1 MPVVRQVALPFL
13 VGAALL
19 LNACTVRVP
28 ALERDDALR
37 AGEARLERIRS
48 EQQLPSAPLDVADA
62 VARALM
68 YNLDYRA
75 SFMNEAMA
83 KADLSRTSF
92 ALWPQLALGAGYT
105 SRDEYAASTSANPET
120 GIQTLQSSTSSEK
133 QSTTAQLQLS
143 WNALDFG
150 VGYLRAKQKGNA
162 LLVAEEQR
170 RKAFQSITQEVT
182 FAWWRALAAQRLEPR
197 LQALRERVESA
208 LTRSRRMEELRL
220 QTQVP
225 ILDYR
230 RDLLLSLKRL
240 SALQEEVLNARNDLS
255 RLVSLPPGTTLELQE
270 PAAMNEP
277 GWLPDLS
284 REQLLRIA
292 LANRPELREQGYRQ
306 RMARLEGKIAVTSL
320 LPSLNLSAGP
330 RYDSNKYLQNNDWNE
345 ASAQFSFNL
354 LNLAAVPAA
363 RRYGKAAEAAES
375 LRSDAM
381 TVAVVAQVGI
391 ALRAIETD
399 RRGWCLSRELDRVA
413 GEREAQSRARAAS
426 ASGDELSL
434 IRTEVEA
441 VLAALESAFSFAEL
455 EASHALLLNTLGVD
469 PYPEDLSRKGPGE
482 VAAQLRSYLGEGL
495 RSRLAREADEIAPL
509 PDGELQ
515 PALKPFEELCVI

>member
-1 MPVVRQVALPFL
+1 M
-13 VGAALL
+13 
-19 LNACTVRVP
+19 
-28 ALERDDALR
+28 
-37 AGEARLERIRS
+37 
-48 EQQLPSAPLDVADA
+48 
-62 VARALM
+62 
-68 YNLDYRA
+68 
-75 SFMNEAMA
+75 
-83 KADLSRTSF
+83 
-92 ALWPQLALGAGYT
+92 
-105 SRDEYAASTSANPET
+105 DEP
-120 GIQTLQSSTSSEK
+120 
-133 QSTTAQLQLS
+133 
-143 WNALDFG
+143 D
-150 VGYLRAKQKGNA
+150 
-162 LLVAEEQR
+162 
-170 RKAFQSITQEVT
+170 
-182 FAWWRALAAQRLEPR
+182 
-197 LQALRERVESA
+197 
-208 LTRSRRMEELRL
+208 
-220 QTQVP
+220 
-225 ILDYR
+225 
-230 RDLLLSLKRL
+230 
-240 SALQEEVLNARNDLS
+240 
-255 RLVSLPPGTTLELQE
+255 
-270 PAAMNEP
+270 
-277 GWLPDLS
+277 WLPDLS

-306 RMARLEGKIAVTSL
+306 RMARLEGKIAVSSL

-330 RYDSNKYLQNNDWNE
+330 RYDSNKYLQENDWNE

-354 LNLAAVPAA
+354 LNLAALPAA

-381 TVAVVAQVGI
+381 TVAVVSQVGI

-495 RSRLAREADEIAPL
+495 RSRLAREAEEIAPP